1 MSRTIVTL
9 RLYLYILFSMSFQS
23 VVFGFADSQILFGV
37 FLIIS
42 HQILIILFVYAI
54 HVLYACCSPFE
65 SLAHV
70 SMPKHCGFG
79 IHPIVINFLCTVFL
93 CVFRQLDGICLS
105 SKSFILHINSAS
117 FTLSLPHIFFC
128 GI

>member
-1 MSRTIVTL
+1 MRFCKLVTL

-70 SMPKHCGFG
+70 SMPKHCGLG

-93 CVFRQLDGICLS
+93 CVFRQLDGIRLS
-105 SKSFILHINSAS
+105 SKSFILHIK
-117 FTLSLPHIFFC
+117 FGFVHT
-128 GI
+128 